1 MYMNMRVLMN
11 MYYIL
16 KCLVHEQL
24 CMDTYELLKA
34 MYMCTYKYVLGYV
47 HVRCVD
53 DYSKLDRTAS
63 SEKALENG
71 HNGSLLDP
79 SLKENGIRPSS
90 GSYLEIEPVPQLAP
104 SPTPSLKKQL
114 AFKVIPWETY

>member
-1 MYMNMRVLMN
+1 MY
-11 MYYIL
+11 I
-16 KCLVHEQL
+16 KL
-24 CMDTYELLKA
+24 CTFE
-34 MYMCTYKYVLGYV
+34 YVLGYV

-71 HNGSLLDP
+71 QDGSVLDP
-79 SLKENGIRPSS
+79 SLKENGIRSSS
-90 GSYLEIEPVPQLAP
+90 GSYLEIEPVPQPAP

-114 AFKVIPWETY
+114 AFKVILS